1 MDCAIG
7 KIGGMG
13 PLATELFYKM
23 VTTHTAVQSD
33 QEHVRMILLS
43 DTSMPDRTAAIINGD
58 SQRIREQMLQDAL
71 FLQDSGCRALALSL
85 IHI

>member
-1 MDCAIG
+1 MDGAIG
-7 KIGGMG
+7 IIGGMG

-43 DTSMPDRTAAIINGD
+43 DTSMPGLCSRCPAKTKHPAA
-58 SQRIREQMLQDAL
+58 SVL
-71 FLQDSGCRALALSL
+71 
-85 IHI
+85 